1 MSALAHEDALAGV
14 ADAHCH
20 VPGGAAACFLC
31 DPCDEAG
38 APGVLL
44 RFRGVHPWD
53 AERYDEAALRRALE
67 EDAHCGVGETGLDRL
82 KTREISAAQRA
93 AFASQLAL
101 AAEYSRPVALHG
113 AKCWGEVVKAAKPWK
128 DRIPGFIFH
137 GFSRSTG
144 LVGEIAA
151 MGGFI
156 AIGPALL
163 NDHAINYRAMAAALP
178 PDMLLVE
185 TDRTRETA
193 ATAPAIREIV
203 GKLAQLRKT
212 AAGALAETLIANQ
225 RRFSAFA

>member
-1 MSALAHEDALAGV
+1 MSAGAHEDALAGV

-20 VPGGAAACFLC
+20 VPDGAAACFLC

-101 AAEYSRPVALHG
+101 AAEYSRPMALHG

-163 NDHAINYRAMAAALP
+163 NDHAVNYRALAKRIPA
-178 PDMLLVE
+178 DRVLVE
-185 TDRTRETA
+185 SD
-193 ATAPAIREIV
+193 ATADNAAETPSAEAV
-203 GKLAQLRKT
+203 AEFLADLRGVPRPDFF
-212 AAGALAETLIANQ
+212 ALLDDNAARFAGA
-225 RRFSAFA
+225 